1 MITASLIVASSA
13 AVVTVIAIFQG
24 GNAPSPRGF

>member
-1 MITASLIVASSA
+1 MLILSLLVASFA